1 MISIK
6 YDKIKM
12 YYERTKKGEKAMI
25 DVLIV
30 GAGAAGLAAAAAAA
44 ENQLSAVLLE
54 ADSRIGGRAHTV
66 TLAPGCPVDLG
77 CHYLHSVGLNPL
89 TDWVDE
95 FGFSYEK
102 TTWASHYYR
111 KNVLL
116 PDDEVAQYKNYQ
128 EQCSARYSAALKE
141 GRDVAMVSLID
152 GDSPWLS
159 LYRSYRGLLHSRDWE
174 QVSAYDAPRYR
185 DTGEDWAILDGLGAL
200 VSVYG
205 GNLGAVLDCPVYSLD
220 WRENGVTAKTAKG
233 DIRATCAII
242 TVSTAIIAEQLLRF
256 NPPLPDEFLSAA
268 QSLPMGNYK
277 HLYAVMPVRGESFN
291 AQQCFAGEEL
301 YMEIRPFGR
310 PYVNACVAGKQADDM
325 DAWTEPELHAFLR
338 NACGHILGNDA
349 AQKLGAFKTSHW
361 RQNQW
366 IRGAYAA
373 AVPGGGDKREVF
385 MQSVDNRLYFAGEAT
400 TADSFNTVHGAYL
413 SGRRAVADIVAN
425 I

>member
-1 MISIK
+1 M
-6 YDKIKM
+6 
-12 YYERTKKGEKAMI
+12 T

-30 GAGAAGLAAAAAAA
+30 GAAAAGLAAASAAA
-44 ENQLSAVLLE
+44 ESQLSTVLLE

-77 CHYLHSVGLNPL
+77 CHYLHSVELNPL
-89 TDWVDE
+89 TDWLDE

-102 TTWASHYYR
+102 TTWVSHYYR

-141 GRDVAMVSLID
+141 RRDVAMESLVD
-152 GDSPWLS
+152 GDSPWRS

-185 DTGEDWAILDGLGAL
+185 DIGEDWAILDGLGAL
-200 VSVYG
+200 VCAYG
-205 GNLGAVLDCPVYSLD
+205 KNLGAVLDCPVYSLD
-220 WRENGVTAKTAKG
+220 WLGDGVTAKTAKG
-233 DIRATCAII
+233 DIQAKCAVI

-301 YMEIRPFGR
+301 YMKIRPFR
-310 PYVNACVAGKQADDM
+310 HPYVNACVAGAQADEM

-338 NACGHILGNDA
+338 DACGHILGNDA

-361 RQNQW
+361 RQSQW
-366 IRGAYAA
+366 CAR
-373 AVPGGGDKREVF
+373 
-385 MQSVDNRLYFAGEAT
+385 RL
-400 TADSFNTVHGAYL
+400 
-413 SGRRAVADIVAN
+413 RRRRSRRR
-425 I
+425 